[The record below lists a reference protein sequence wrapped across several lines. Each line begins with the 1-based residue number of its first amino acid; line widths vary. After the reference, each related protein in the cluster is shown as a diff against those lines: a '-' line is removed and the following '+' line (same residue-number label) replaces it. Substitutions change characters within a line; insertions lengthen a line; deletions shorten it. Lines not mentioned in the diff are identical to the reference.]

1 MGIIKR
7 PMLADQIESVNDLRF
22 PLMASPKLDGLRCLM
37 VDGRAMTR
45 NFNPISNQFIREWLE
60 EHCPDGL
67 DGELMVRN
75 ADGFSQVS
83 GDIRRADGKPNFVY
97 NVFDY
102 VTNDINEPFNERYAK
117 LVRKVASM
125 KCQQVELVLHTLV
138 ENQKDLSTIEATA
151 VRVGYEGVMVRS
163 LDGPYKFGRS
173 TVKEGYLLKIKRF
186 KDSEAVI
193 LELSPMMHNDNEAEE
208 DAFGRTKR
216 ASNQENKVEM
226 NTLGKFTVKDIHTG
240 QVFDIGT
247 GRGLT
252 QEVRKQIWE
261 NRSKYKGKIIKYKY
275 QECGTKDLPRFPVWL
290 GFRGKE

>member
-1 MGIIKR
+1 MI
-7 PMLADQIESVNDLRF
+7 
-22 PLMASPKLDGLRCLM
+22 
-37 VDGRAMTR
+37 DGRAMTR
-45 NFNPISNQFIREWLE
+45 NFNPIPNQFIREYLE
-60 EHCPDGL
+60 KHVPDGL
-67 DGELMVRN
+67 DGELMVMN
-75 ADGFSQVS
+75 ASGFSQTS

-97 NVFDY
+97 NVFDC
-102 VTNDINEPFNERYAK
+102 VTSDINEPFNKRYHK
-117 LVRKVASM
+117 LMDCVESM
-125 KCQQVELVLHTLV
+125 KNERVALVPHFLV
-138 ENQKDLSTIEATA
+138 KTQEDLSRYEEKM
-151 VRVGYEGVMVRS
+151 VRIGFEGVMVRS

-193 LELSPMMHNDNEAEE
+193 LDMSPMMHNDNEAEE

-261 NRSKYKGKIIKYKY
+261 NRAKYKGRIIKYKY

>member
-7 PMLADQIESVNDLRF
+7 PMLAEQIESVDDLRF
-22 PLMASPKLDGLRCLM
+22 PLMASPKLDGMRCIM

-45 NFNPISNQFIREWLE
+45 NFNPIPNQFIREWLE
-60 EHCPDGL
+60 EHVADGI
-67 DGELMVRN
+67 DGELMVRG
-75 ADGFSQVS
+75 ADGFSQTS

-97 NVFDY
+97 NVFDC
-102 VTNDINEPFNERYAK
+102 VTSDSNEPFQSRYHK
-117 LVRKVASM
+117 LEQYVQSEKLQRVEVVPHVLVKS
-125 KCQQVELVLHTLV
+125 QQ
-138 ENQKDLSTIEATA
+138 DLSAYEEKA
-151 VRVGYEGVMVRS
+151 VARGFEGVMVRS

-173 TVKEGYLLKIKRF
+173 SVREGYLLKIKRF

-193 LELSPMMHNDNEAEE
+193 LDMSPMLHNENEAEE

-216 ASNQENKVEM
+216 SSHQENKVELD
-226 NTLGKFTVKDIHTG
+226 TLGKFHVKDIHTG
-240 QVFDIGT
+240 QVFDVGT

-261 NRSKYKGKIIKYKY
+261 NRAKYIGKIIKYKY

-290 GFRGKE
+290 GFRSKE